1 MKITSI
7 KDYVDEV
14 QAEWPEY
21 TKQQVRSILTRA
33 WNKYVLF
40 ASYGVDVMIKDGYKG
55 MFYTGPIYKEGKLLR
70 DHYRFSLIKKIN
82 IREGREKVFDGY
94 YYFASYYGKQK
105 KDGLTCY
112 GNVYLYRMKDLCL
125 AYNAGKGAP
134 IYRVPFRTNI
144 GKKVL
149 VVGFN
154 SKYARKVMDAPKGSM
169 KVLKEIAKNTN
180 KWIKHR

>member
-94 YYFASYYGKQK
+94 YYFASYYGK
-105 KDGLTCY
+105 
-112 GNVYLYRMKDLCL
+112 
-125 AYNAGKGAP
+125 
-134 IYRVPFRTNI
+134 
-144 GKKVL
+144 
-149 VVGFN
+149 
-154 SKYARKVMDAPKGSM
+154 
-169 KVLKEIAKNTN
+169 
-180 KWIKHR
+180 